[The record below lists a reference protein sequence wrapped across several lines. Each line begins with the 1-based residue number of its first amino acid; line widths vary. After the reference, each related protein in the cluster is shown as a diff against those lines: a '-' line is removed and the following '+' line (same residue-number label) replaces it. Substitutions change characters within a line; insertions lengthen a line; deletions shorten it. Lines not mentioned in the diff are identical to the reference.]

1 MSGFFKWITFMLM
14 LGILGAGCTRQ
25 VDLAKIAARNI
36 TYQMTHSVQPAP
48 ARLEVPARNNP
59 GIHAGWIGHSSV
71 LVSFSGANLL
81 IDPNFSRR
89 IKIARRVVDVPI
101 KPEEIR
107 DLDFILISHS
117 HYDHLDVPS
126 LKRLPKQAVLIVPKG
141 CRDLVDNLG
150 YVRVIEMGWNEN
162 YEADGLRIEAISP
175 IHWGKRSPFDDKARG
190 YNSYLIS
197 KGGKTIL
204 FAGDTAYSRVFG
216 EVGKQRKIS
225 LAFFPISAYKPDW
238 FQRNHASPE
247 QALQMFLESGADYMI
262 PIHWGTFI
270 LSHEPLGEPVER
282 LNREARRLA
291 IQDRVIVLRQ
301 GESFTLPVFSHAK
314 AQRAQRKPEET
325 HK

>member
-1 MSGFFKWITFMLM
+1 MSRFFKWITIMSL

-36 TYQMTHSVQPAP
+36 TYPITHSMQPP
-48 ARLEVPARNNP
+48 ASKLEIFAKNNP

-71 LVSFSGANLL
+71 LVSFSGTNLL
-81 IDPNFSRR
+81 MDPNFSRR
-89 IKIARRVVDVPI
+89 IKIARRVVDVPLQ
-101 KPEEIR
+101 PEEIP

-126 LKRLPKQAVLIVPKG
+126 LKRLPKQAVLIIPKG
-141 CRDLVDNLG
+141 CRDLVENLG
-150 YVRVIEMGWNEN
+150 FSRVKEMGWDEAF
-162 YEADGLRIEAISP
+162 EADGLRIEAIHP

-197 KGGKTIL
+197 KGDKAIL

-238 FQRNHASPE
+238 FQGNHATPE
-247 QALQMFLESGADYMI
+247 QALQMFLESRSGYMI

-270 LSHEPLGEPVER
+270 LSHEPLGEPIER
-282 LNREARRLA
+282 LNREAKRLG
-291 IQDRVIVLRQ
+291 IEDRVIVLRQ
-301 GESFTLPVFSHAK
+301 GESFTIP
-314 AQRAQRKPEET
+314 
-325 HK
+325 